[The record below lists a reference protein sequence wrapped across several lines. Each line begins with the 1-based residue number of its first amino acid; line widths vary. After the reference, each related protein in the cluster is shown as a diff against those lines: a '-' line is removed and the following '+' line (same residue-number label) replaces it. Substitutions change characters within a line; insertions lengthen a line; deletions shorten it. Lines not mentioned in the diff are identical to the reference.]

1 MPSRESKISFGNTNA
16 RDAILRSGFERP
28 IAIAHGV
35 IAAPDCIHFLCFS
48 RANRRKPKN
57 PSMQNPGGKAFSQE
71 KSL

>member
-1 MPSRESKISFGNTNA
+1 
-16 RDAILRSGFERP
+16 
-28 IAIAHGV
+28 V